1 MKEYKFITICLL
13 CCGAILIAQSAFT
26 MWLQSGVATAIFHLF
41 TGLII
46 VAAGIDRWRLSETT
60 DHSSSQ
66 YSLQTYM
73 IAVLS
78 AFLTLIF
85 IGEVRLIY

>member
-1 MKEYKFITICLL
+1 MRESKFVTICLL

-26 MWLQSGVATAIFHLF
+26 MWLQSGVATALFHLF

-46 VAAGIDRWRLSETT
+46 IAAGIDRWRISETV
-60 DHSSSQ
+60 DHSAAQ

-73 IAVLS
+73 ITVLS

-85 IGEVRLIY
+85 IGEIRLIY